1 MLYKA
6 MKMIK
11 TTVTALVK
19 GNSLLTAPAIR
30 LLIIHS

>member
-6 MKMIK
+6 MKVLK
-11 TTVTALVK
+11 TTVTAMVK
-19 GNSLLTAPAIR
+19 GHLLLAAPATR